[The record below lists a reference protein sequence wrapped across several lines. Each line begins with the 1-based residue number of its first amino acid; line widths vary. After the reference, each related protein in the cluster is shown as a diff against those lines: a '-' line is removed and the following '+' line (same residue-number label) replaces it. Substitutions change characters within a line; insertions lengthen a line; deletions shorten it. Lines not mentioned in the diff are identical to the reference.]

1 MSSKAKKDYYT
12 ILGIDKDASESKIK
26 KEYYKLAQ
34 KWHPDKNPNNKEE
47 AEEKFKE
54 ITEAY
59 GILSD
64 PDKKSKY
71 DNYGICDGD
80 APDFSQGV
88 PDLSEIF
95 GMGGF
100 PFGGMGGFP
109 FGGMGGMG
117 GMDPRQRQTPIQ
129 KVEVKLNL
137 SEIFNGVDKNIEIP
151 VNVMCDGC
159 TGTGSKTKKRETCRG
174 CNGNG
179 IKITMRQIGPGMISQ
194 QQSVCDECEGKKT
207 SIKSSDI
214 CNKCKGK
221 CTELKTISRTLN
233 IAKNFDHET
242 VMRMEGMGNFIP
254 ELEKNSDINIMFEL
268 ENFGEFRVKNSHDLY
283 FEYSINIYDALS
295 GYSMYWDGHPD
306 GNKYHF
312 KFDNV
317 IKDGDIMFVKNL
329 GLPNLD
335 DGMISRAKLYIK
347 FKYVY
352 PSNVLNH
359 DSFKSFIKLK
369 NTTEIENKEAWIKEK
384 VYGIHRDD
392 SHEHKG
398 NSHSRKHGQNH
409 NKHNQFGENRGEG
422 GAPECIQS

>member
-1 MSSKAKKDYYT
+1 MASKAKKDYYA
-12 ILGIDKDASESKIK
+12 ILGVDKNASESTIK

-71 DNYGICDGD
+71 DEYGICDGD
-80 APDFSQGV
+80 APDFSQGF
-88 PDLSEIF
+88 PDISEIF

-109 FGGMGGMG
+109 FGNVESSRN
-117 GMDPRQRQTPIQ
+117 RQSQTPIH
-129 KVEVKLNL
+129 KVVVKLKL
-137 SEIFNGVDKNIEIP
+137 SEIFNGLDKNIDIP
-151 VNVMCDGC
+151 VNAMCVSCG
-159 TGTGSKTKKRETCRG
+159 GTGSKTKKRETCRG

-179 IKITMRQIGPGMISQ
+179 IKVSMRQIGPGMISQ
-194 QQSVCDECEGKKT
+194 QQSVCDECEGKRT
-207 SIKSSDI
+207 RIKPSDVCEK
-214 CNKCKGK
+214 CNGK

-233 IAKNFDHET
+233 ITKNFDHET

-254 ELEKNSDINIMFEL
+254 ELEKNSDINIVFEL
-268 ENFGEFRVKNSHDLY
+268 ENLGEFKIKNSHDLF
-283 FEYSINIYDALS
+283 FEHSINIYDALT
-295 GYSMYWDGHPD
+295 GYSMYWSNHPD

-317 IKDGDIMFVKNL
+317 IKDGDVMFVKNL

-335 DGMISRAKLYIK
+335 DGVISRAKLYIK
-347 FKYVY
+347 FKYIY
-352 PSNVLNH
+352 PLNALNH
-359 DSFKSFIKLK
+359 ESFKSFIELK
-369 NTTEIENKEAWIKEK
+369 DKTDIENKEDWIKEK
-384 VYGIHRDD
+384 VHGMNRDD
-392 SHEHKG
+392 THEHKG

-409 NKHNQFGENRGEG
+409 SHNRHNQFDEGMGEG
-422 GAPECIQS
+422 GVPGCAQS